1 MIITVIPRE
10 HIPREWPRVEP
21 LLKRATDTRDGQYHP
36 FDIFD
41 KLIDGEL
48 QLWGIFDDERE
59 LLATFTTR
67 VCQYRNSRA
76 LSMDWVGGS
85 QMKTWLPEVME
96 RLKDFARS
104 HGCTSL
110 EGRGRSG
117 WVRALK
123 KYGWEPDYIAVKM
136 ELKDE

>member
-1 MIITVIPRE
+1 MIFTVIPRE
-10 HIPREWPRVEP
+10 HIPMEWPRVEP
-21 LLKRATDTRDGQYHP
+21 LLKKATETRDGQYHP

-41 KLIDGEL
+41 KLVDGDL
-48 QLWGIFDDERE
+48 QLWGIFSDEKE
-59 LLATFTTR
+59 LIAVLTTR

-76 LSMDWVGGS
+76 LSIDWVGGS
-85 QMKTWLPEVME
+85 QMKAWLPQVLET
-96 RLKDFARS
+96 LKSFAI
-104 HGCTSL
+104 HNGCSSL

-123 KYGWEPDYIAVKM
+123 KFGWEQDYIAIKM